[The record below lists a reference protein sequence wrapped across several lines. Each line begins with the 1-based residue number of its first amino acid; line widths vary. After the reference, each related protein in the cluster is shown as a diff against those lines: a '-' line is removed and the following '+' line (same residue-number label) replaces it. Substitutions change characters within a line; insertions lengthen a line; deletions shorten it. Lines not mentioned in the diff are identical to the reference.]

1 MNDTCPIWGSEFP
14 AETQRSSRVL
24 DFATLVSDSPRAGG
38 SFKIEDTVRDKL
50 GMDEHEKA
58 RLTTWILNQNAKGAW
73 LPEITREIVDY
84 AKGVPPL
91 PTYERANRLLRLI
104 ASRVNTV
111 GYKLEVPIADP
122 QALAWSESVV
132 PAEVDYFLRYLADQG
147 WLKGD
152 RATYSGGIS
161 HGVSVTV
168 GGYRQIE
175 TQEANVLSSQGFVA
189 MWFDDSM
196 KQMRANGIVLGIKDA
211 GYEPYLVDEDKLT
224 DKIDDKIIS
233 EIRRSRFLVADFTH
247 DRKGARGGVY
257 FEAGFALGLGIPVIF
272 CCREDQI
279 DDVHFDTRQYNHI
292 LWTTPEELKTKLADR
307 IGARLGPGPGT
318 LVNS

>member
-1 MNDTCPIWGSEFP
+1 MTDVCLIWENEFP
-14 AETQRSSRVL
+14 AKRTPHPNGQMTIV
-24 DFATLVSDSPRAGG
+24 DDSPRAGG
-38 SFKIEDTVRDKL
+38 NYQIGHWEAAEAQAL
-50 GMDEHEKA
+50 NAAAKA
-58 RLTTWILNQNAKGAW
+58 RLTTWIVDQNAQGVG
-73 LPEITREIVDY
+73 LPEITHQIVED
-84 AKGVPPL
+84 AKRKSAL
-91 PTYERANRLLRLI
+91 PVYERTRRLLRWV
-104 ASRVNTV
+104 ADQ
-111 GYKLEVPIADP
+111 VPTMGMSISLAEDEP
-122 QALAWSESVV
+122 RAMAWSESTDLRELEYMLLYLRDQHWISLNQLV
-132 PAEVDYFLRYLADQG
+132 ADRGLDYQ
-147 WLKGD
+147 
-152 RATYSGGIS
+152 
-161 HGVSVTV
+161 VEVTV
-168 GGYRQIE
+168 EGHRQVESQE
-175 TQEANVLSSQGFVA
+175 TNTLSFQSFVA
-189 MWFDDSM
+189 MWFDDST
-196 KQMRANGIVLGIKDA
+196 KDAYEKGILPGVEDA
-211 GYEPYLVDEDKLT
+211 GYKPYRVDKDEHI